1 MNKVSLKMASDNG
14 ADAKKLESIDNRMRR
29 LLADMERQGV
39 TVDMVEGHGRRKL
52 SLVKQSFFVEGK
64 NEKTPAQSGGGHI
77 QLGHP
82 ARIHQAEDRSL
93 RLNELR

>member
-29 LLADMERQGV
+29 LLSDMERQGV

-52 SLVKQSFFVEGK
+52 SLVHRSEVDGAPRFVL
-64 NEKTPAQSGGGHI
+64 
-77 QLGHP
+77 LGTYD
-82 ARIHQAEDRSL
+82 AS
-93 RLNELR
+93 